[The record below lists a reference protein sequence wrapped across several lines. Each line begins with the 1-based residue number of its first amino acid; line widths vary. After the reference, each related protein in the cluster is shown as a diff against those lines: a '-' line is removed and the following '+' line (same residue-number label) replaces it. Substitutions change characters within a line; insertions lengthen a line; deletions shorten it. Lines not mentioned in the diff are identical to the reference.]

1 MRGGG
6 FLSFPFALAKPGAI
20 VMATVR
26 KRNTVAKTVMEN
38 NAGKG
43 QDGKRHGMLISVL
56 IVVILALVG
65 CLVYILVVG
74 PGRMAGTQYAVD
86 TDGAAGQ
93 PLQLD
98 QSQSAYVKPETP
110 VDRSKNITLPGW
122 GGFTIPAQTT
132 DITQGFEFHNPA
144 ENLWYEDVVSING
157 KQLEHLV
164 VDSGTKV
171 ELSHYLKLAGIQGSV
186 TEVADYDERCFA
198 VERDKAGDYTL
209 EGIGGFEGEKVIK
222 VRTNTGKDTE
232 LSVTCAQDCY
242 LMTFGLYLSSDDEL
256 LYQSDLVAPGNYIQR
271 MEMTRALEPG
281 TYDAYVVC
289 QPYCSDGVTKTNSGI
304 VRITLTVA

>member
-1 MRGGG
+1 M
-6 FLSFPFALAKPGAI
+6 
-20 VMATVR
+20 
-26 KRNTVAKTVMEN
+26 AKTAVEK

-43 QDGKRHGMLISVL
+43 QDGKHHGALVAAL
-56 IVVILALVG
+56 AAVILVLAG

-74 PGRMAGTQYAVD
+74 SGRTVGTQPTVD
-86 TDGAAGQ
+86 TDGTASQ

-98 QSQSAYVKPETP
+98 QSQGVYVKPETP

-122 GGFTIPAQTT
+122 GGFTIPAKTT

-171 ELSHYLKLAGIQGSV
+171 ELNHYLKLAGIQGSV
-186 TEVADYDERCFA
+186 TEVADYDEQCFA
-198 VERDKAGDYTL
+198 VERNKAGDYTL
-209 EGIGGFEGEKVIK
+209 EGTGSFEGEKVIK
-222 VRTNTGKDTE
+222 VRTDAE
-232 LSVTCAQDCY
+232 EDVEFSVTCMQDYY
-242 LMTFGLYLSSDDEL
+242 LMTFGLYLTEDDEL
-256 LYQSDLVAPGNYIQR
+256 LYQSNLVTPGNYIQQ

-289 QPYCSDGVTKTNSGI
+289 QPYCSDGVTKTNSGV
-304 VRITLTVA
+304 VRITLTAA